1 MLRFILKARWGIVAL
16 WLIIAAVLIFT
27 APSMGELVREKGDIT
42 VPEGYSSSTASSILK
57 EISEA
62 DGGGKELQIALVF
75 HKEEGIRDGERQ
87 EIQQALDELR
97 ANMNELSISSI
108 TDPFSTPEAADK
120 MISQDGATLL
130 TSLSVQPGDRTIK
143 ELEQG
148 IREVLD
154 QVSVEHYMTGEE
166 QINGD
171 MIDSSEQ
178 GLKKSEYF
186 TVIFILLI
194 LVVVFR
200 SAIAPFVPL
209 LTVGLSYVVSQSIVS
224 FLVDRF
230 DFPISTYTQIFM
242 VAVMFGIG
250 TDYCILLIS
259 RFKEELQ
266 TAADK
271 WEAVVQT
278 YKKAGK
284 TVFFSGLAVLVG
296 FSAIGFSQFVL
307 YRSAVAVAVGIAVML
322 LALITIVPFFMAVLG
337 SKLFWP
343 LNKSL
348 EHKENRFWGAI
359 GGFSLKRPWAALLI
373 VAAVTL
379 PFLFTYS
386 GNVSFNSMEEI
397 GEQFESVKAYNII
410 SESFEPGE
418 TLPTKLVIR
427 NDEEMDSAE
436 YMTLAEKISRAIA
449 EVDGVASVRSL
460 SRPAGDELTEF
471 TLNSQVKTVGDGL
484 GQGSEGLG
492 AIRNGLAEAS
502 AALTENEPKLAEAAS
517 STGQLVAGTAELK
530 SGISQMQDG
539 LTAIQHGIQDGS
551 AGAGEL
557 KKGLQQVKS
566 SAQQL
571 ADANSQLL
579 ASYQQIGGGL
589 TELNGGLGQM
599 SQQLEAAT
607 QGFSAL
613 DARFT
618 SLEGK
623 YPELAADM
631 DYLTIRGTVA
641 ELGKALPQLAAG
653 LTQIHSELGKV
664 VSGMDQ
670 ANQGFAAAVAGGQ
683 QLAGGLDQF
692 IAGLDQLER
701 GLNQAAA
708 GQGQVIGNIPD
719 VVAGLSQIEDGQQQ
733 IQTGFSQ
740 FAGQISLLTDGLD
753 QSVDG
758 LAQVSD
764 GLDTA
769 KDYLNEV
776 GSSDSELAGWYVP
789 AEALEN
795 EQINQVFDL
804 YLSPDR
810 KVMTMDV
817 VFSSNPYGTAAIDEI
832 DAVQA
837 AVAKAVQDTKLENAE
852 IAIGGVTSTFNDLK
866 TISGEDYTRTV
877 ILMLAGIFIILVILL
892 RSLIMPLYIIASLVL
907 TFYASMGF
915 SEWIFADVLH
925 YSGISW
931 ATPFFSFVILV
942 ALGVDYSIFL
952 MDRFNEHKDW
962 GAGQAILHAMK
973 NMGTVILSA
982 AVILAGTMASMY
994 PSGVLSMLQIATVVI
1009 TGLFL
1014 YSVILLPFF
1023 IPVMVRMFGNWN
1035 WWPFS
1040 RAESEDNAAGHNQG
1054 SHYTM

>member
-1 MLRFILKARWGIVAL
+1 MRFILKARWGILVL
-16 WLIIAAVLIFT
+16 WLVAAAVLIFT
-27 APSMGELVREKGDIT
+27 APSMGDLVREKGDIT
-42 VPEGYSSSTASSILK
+42 VPNGYSSSTASSILK
-57 EISEA
+57 EVSDA
-62 DGGGKELQIALVF
+62 KGDGKELQIALVF
-75 HKEEGIRDGERQ
+75 HKEQGISEVEKQ
-87 EIQQALDELR
+87 EIKQALEDMR
-97 ANMNELSISSI
+97 GNMDALSISGI

-120 MISQDGATLL
+120 MISKDGATLL
-130 TSLSVQPGDRTIK
+130 SSLSVQPGDRSM
-143 ELEQG
+143 EDVEEG
-148 IREVLD
+148 IRHALEP
-154 QVSVEHYMTGEE
+154 VSVDHYMTGEE

-171 MIDSSEQ
+171 LIDSSEQ

-194 LVVVFR
+194 LFVVFR
-200 SAIAPFVPL
+200 SAVAPFVPL
-209 LTVGLSYVVSQSIVS
+209 LTVGLSYVISQSIVS

-266 TAADK
+266 TAPDK
-271 WEAVVQT
+271 WEAIIET

-296 FSAIGFSQFVL
+296 FSAIGLSQFVL

-337 SKLFWP
+337 NKLFWP

-348 EHKENRFWGAI
+348 EHKENRFWGVI

-373 VAAVTL
+373 VAAVTV
-379 PFLFTYS
+379 PFLFTYT

-418 TLPTKLVIR
+418 TLPTKVVIR

-436 YMTLAEKISRAIA
+436 YMTLAEKISRAVTD
-449 EVDGVASVRSL
+449 VDGVASVRSM
-460 SRPAGDELTEF
+460 SRPAGDELKEF
-471 TLNSQVKTVGDGL
+471 ALNSQVKTVSDGL
-484 GQGSEGLG
+484 GQGNEGLG
-492 AIRNGLAEAS
+492 QIQDGLAEAS
-502 AALTENEPKLAEAAS
+502 AALTENEPKLKEAAS
-517 STGQLVAGTAELK
+517 STGQLVEGTGALK
-530 SGISQMQDG
+530 SGIEQMQGG
-539 LTAIQHGIQDGS
+539 LSTIQQGIQDGS

-566 SAQQL
+566 SAEQL
-571 ADANSQLL
+571 ADANSKLL
-579 ASYQQIGGGL
+579 ASYQQLGSGL
-589 TELNGGLGQM
+589 TELSGGLGQI

-607 QGFSAL
+607 QGLSGL
-613 DARFT
+613 DTRFAN
-618 SLEGK
+618 LEGK
-623 YPELAADM
+623 YPELSGDM
-631 DYLTIRGTVA
+631 DYLTIRGTVT
-641 ELGKALPQLAAG
+641 EMGKGLPQLAAG
-653 LTQIHSELGKV
+653 LTQLHTELGKV
-664 VSGMDQ
+664 TAGMDQ
-670 ANQGFAAAVAGGQ
+670 ANQGFATASAGGQ
-683 QLAGGLDQF
+683 QLAEGLNQL
-692 IAGLDQLER
+692 IAGLDQLET

-708 GQGQVIGNIPD
+708 GQGQVISKIPE
-719 VVAGLSQIEDGQQQ
+719 VVTGLTQIQDGQQQ
-733 IQTGFSQ
+733 IQTGFTQ
-740 FAGQISLLTDGLD
+740 FSDQISLLTDGLD

-758 LAQVSD
+758 LAQVSG

-776 GSSDSELAGWYVP
+776 GSNGGELAGWYVP
-789 AEALEN
+789 AEALQN
-795 EQINQVFDL
+795 EQITQVFDL

-817 VFSSNPYGTAAIDEI
+817 VFSSNPYGKEAIDEI
-832 DAVQA
+832 DAVQT
-837 AVAKAVQDTKLENAE
+837 AVIKAVEGTKLENAE
-852 IAIGGVTSTFNDLK
+852 IAVGGVTSTFNDLK
-866 TISGEDYTRTV
+866 TISSEDYSRTV
-877 ILMLAGIFIILVILL
+877 VLMLAGIFIILVILL
-892 RSLIMPLYIIASLVL
+892 RSLIMPVYIIASLVL

-915 SEWIFADVLH
+915 SEWIFTDVLN

-962 GAGQAILHAMK
+962 GAGAAILHAMK

-982 AVILAGTMASMY
+982 AIILAGTMASMY
-994 PSGVLSMLQIATVVI
+994 PSGVMSMLQIATVVI
-1009 TGLFL
+1009 SGLFL
-1014 YSVILLPFF
+1014 YSVVLLPFF
-1023 IPVMVRMFGNWN
+1023 IPVMVRMFGRLN

-1040 RAESEDNAAGHNQG
+1040 RPEADSNSAEQHRGNHF
-1054 SHYTM
+1054 TM